1 MTGEV
6 QNIGNFVDR
15 WYKAEHYDKYPIS
28 KYTTYSNPSYLHNL
42 KTSNEWYDWVL
53 VKVRKDSIGTGGRNN
68 DYGEN
73 SSYYASWR
81 EAHQFHSQGSGRA
94 IEYLKELDMTLDSRP
109 IPRHNQPSTKESDA
123 FNTMK
128 KMLLLWENKRRIE
141 IPIEESQR
149 VIQENENQKLQE
161 IKNQEITFN
170 EQQND
175 GDFNETPITEINFD
189 NSCSECTGTK
199 FIDPIPEKQLTEN
212 YLKIGGIAAVG
223 VGILLLYTRMNKK

>member
-94 IEYLKELDMTLDSRP
+94 IEYLKELDMTLDARP
-109 IPRHNQPSTKESDA
+109 IPRHNQGDTKESDA

-128 KMLLLWENKRRIE
+128 KMLLLWESKRRIE
-141 IPIEESQR
+141 IPIEEAQR
-149 VIQENENQKLQE
+149 VIQEKENLILENQRIEQLEEEERLLQIQLENQRISNE
-161 IKNQEITFN
+161 IKRKEIIIK
-170 EQQND
+170 
-175 GDFNETPITEINFD
+175 PEIIPAVVATSSLIPLGIIAFLLI
-189 NSCSECTGTK
+189 NSRKG
-199 FIDPIPEKQLTEN
+199 
-212 YLKIGGIAAVG
+212 
-223 VGILLLYTRMNKK
+223 KK